1 MSLVGLLSKLRNDN
15 IYTLPT
21 LWFDLKDRPKNT
33 VALHNQ
39 QGGMRAPTRISNV

>member
-15 IYTLPT
+15 IYTLPA
-21 LWFDLKDRPKNT
+21 LWFDLKDRPKT

-39 QGGMRAPTRISNV
+39 QGGLRAPTRISNV